1 MGFDFENIIY
11 LLGIIIWIL
20 SSFFGKKKKI
30 KPLGD
35 KKIDPYTHDEK
46 KIPKSFSDLVQQV
59 KSELDKKDDVDRD
72 IIINPDMD
80 DLSQDEYIKDSHGE
94 LDKKITEIND
104 LQNEDD
110 EKIKIKEPSKTNLI
124 DNQIKNQN
132 KPEALKEN
140 KELERLD
147 GYKIIEEINQ
157 PYENELFDELKNKD
171 SLKKA
176 FLFKEI
182 LKRKFK

>member
-94 LDKKITEIND
+94 LDKIITRGGPIH
-104 LQNEDD
+104 
-110 EKIKIKEPSKTNLI
+110 
-124 DNQIKNQN
+124 
-132 KPEALKEN
+132 
-140 KELERLD
+140 
-147 GYKIIEEINQ
+147 
-157 PYENELFDELKNKD
+157 KD
-171 SLKKA
+171 SSMANVRIPPGHPEGYLEGFAQIYTDAADIIQGSDKVSQ
-176 FLFKEI
+176 LLDVLPNVDDGLHI
-182 LKRKFK
+182 MKFINASVQSSNNNSKWVTIE